1 MANRNPAAIPAETSD
16 SGTRSRTG
24 TAGDTAGIDIVGF
37 PQLLYVRTFGD
48 PDTLFVRLLE
58 AAREAYGIVERLSG
72 LGEDRAKAAKL
83 SGMQLASSLLQ
94 SSIFSLAARGLAQE
108 HVYTVD
114 LNEGTLCVSTR
125 LYSVVSRRTSFFRV
139 EIAGKISEGQFVVRN
154 PSLDLVIMQFEVER
168 LKQPAF
174 FSSWLAQEC
183 LRAQVDQERFKRMDE
198 TIGADAAG
206 EVRLVVTIAGSKIP
220 IALRQ
225 KEADGGWDIIDGRLQ
240 EWIGVLSP
248 EMEKHLGT
256 VTNFV
261 KELFLHMKNSNSACW
276 LRARAGRARSQR
288 SRPAL
293 IRVKGHLYSQI
304 DRRG

>member
-72 LGEDRAKAAKL
+72 LGEDRANAAKL

-94 SSIFSLAARGLAQE
+94 SSTFSLAARGLAQE

-225 KEADGGWDIIDGRLQ
+225 KDADGGWDIIDGRLQ

-261 KELFLHMKNSNSACW
+261 KELFLHK
-276 LRARAGRARSQR
+276 
-288 SRPAL
+288 
-293 IRVKGHLYSQI
+293 
-304 DRRG
+304 